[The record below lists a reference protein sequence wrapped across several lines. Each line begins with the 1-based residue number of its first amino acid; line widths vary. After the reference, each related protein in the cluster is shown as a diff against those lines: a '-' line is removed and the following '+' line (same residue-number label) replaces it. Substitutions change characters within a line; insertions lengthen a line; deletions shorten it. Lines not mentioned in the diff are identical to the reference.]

1 MTKRYPLLLLSVCAG
16 TALLLAGCNTAQRG
30 TEAAAGP
37 VDLELTPELAREV
50 IEVSPEFRLEESRVH
65 VLEWQ
70 LAPGEEAGLWAIRK
84 TPEGGRTRITVEVLE
99 ASPWL
104 ERAEYFAGGVVPLHL
119 REPISR
125 RVVDIVEMADAE
137 YPQMKEVRFT
147 WQYVGSPEDL
157 HALRPELT
165 GGPYPARARVQFQ
178 EDSWK
183 VVGSLRESRI
193 AL

>member
-1 MTKRYPLLLLSVCAG
+1 MKRYPVELSCLVALAALLLSGCD
-16 TALLLAGCNTAQRG
+16 LARRG
-30 TEAAAGP
+30 HVAEADVP
-37 VDLELTPELAREV
+37 DFELTPELAREV
-50 IEVSPEFRLEESRVH
+50 IGASPEFRLAESRVH

-84 TPEGGRTRITVEVLE
+84 TKEGQRTRITVEVLD

-104 ERAEYFAGGVVPLHL
+104 ARAEYFAGGVVPLHL

-125 RVVDIVEMADAE
+125 RVVDIEEMTDAE

-147 WQYVGSPEDL
+147 WQYVGSPADL
-157 HALRPELT
+157 HALRPELI
-165 GGPYPARARVQFQ
+165 GGPYPARVRVQFQ

-183 VVGSLRESRI
+183 VVGAVRESRI